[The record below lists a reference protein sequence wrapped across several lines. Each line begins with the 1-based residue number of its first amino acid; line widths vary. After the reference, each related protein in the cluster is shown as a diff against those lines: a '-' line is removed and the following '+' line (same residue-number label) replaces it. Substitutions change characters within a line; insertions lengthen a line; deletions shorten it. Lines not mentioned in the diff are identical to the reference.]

1 MKKVLIAM
9 MMAAAAPAFAADP
22 IDQSNA
28 SVNFYGKITPTTCG
42 IDGDSQKVDVY
53 LGEHS
58 VSAVQNNRAPA
69 TPFSLKLIECENDTK
84 KAHVTVIAAQDQDN
98 AEMFRLT
105 GATGAALEL
114 IADWDDG
121 VLKPGVEAKGFPL
134 TMNSN
139 ELKFF
144 ARLGTPKENSK
155 IQPGD
160 VSALTT
166 FRIAY
171 K

>member
-9 MMAAAAPAFAADP
+9 MMAAAAPAFAAEP

-28 SVNFYGKITPTTCG
+28 NVNFYGKITPTTCG

-58 VSAVQNNRAPA
+58 VSAVKNNRAPA
-69 TPFSLKLIECENDTK
+69 TPFSLKLIECEDDTK

-98 AEMFRLT
+98 ADMFRLT

-121 VLKPGVEAKGFPL
+121 VLKPGVETKGFPL
-134 TMNSN
+134 TMDSN

-144 ARLGTPKENSK
+144 ARLGTPKEDSQ